1 MIILPYNT
9 AIKSKKYSLI
19 LFVFAFCFFS
29 NKANAFVLKTGAV
42 NLFIDTTKDWITT
55 PRLQADTANNIAS
68 KLLTTDSLYILN
80 WSNETVFVN
89 QNRSIAQLPPKI
101 EIPLVDSAHKFQLT
115 WYGKL
120 NSKYGARWGSMH
132 KGLDLYLRTGDT
144 VVSAFDGVVRY
155 AKFNSG
161 GFGNCVVVRHT
172 NGLETIYGHLS
183 KIDVTANQYVQAG
196 ELLGLGGTTGHST
209 GPHLHFETRYMDFA
223 IDPEQYY
230 NTQTGTLLASTLVLD
245 RDQLNST
252 RYPTVS
258 VVKHRRGKGTRS
270 KYSSRSSSKSLSRS
284 KSKSTSSSK
293 SSSKSK
299 SKTAAT
305 QKHKTTST
313 SSSKKGSPEKK
324 IATKRKK

>member
-1 MIILPYNT
+1 LLF
-9 AIKSKKYSLI
+9 SKAS
-19 LFVFAFCFFS
+19 
-29 NKANAFVLKTGAV
+29 AFVIQKDLV
-42 NLFIDTTKDWITT
+42 NSTIDTSKDWFTT
-55 PRLQADTANNIAS
+55 PRLSEATANAIAS
-68 KLLTTDSLYILN
+68 KLLTTDSLYIQN
-80 WSNETVFVN
+80 WSNEAVFVH

-101 EIPLVDSAHKFQLT
+101 EIPLVDSANKFQLT

-120 NSKYGARWGSMH
+120 NSKYGERWGNMH
-132 KGLDLYLRTGDT
+132 KGLDLYLRSGDT
-144 VVSAFDGVVRY
+144 VVSAFNGVVRY

-230 NTQTGTLLASTLVLD
+230 NTQTGNLLSNTLVLE
-245 RDQLNST
+245 RAKLNKN
-252 RYPTVS
+252 RYPTFS
-258 VVKHRRGKGTRS
+258 VKKRKKGRGHRS
-270 KYSSRSSSKSLSRS
+270 KSRS
-284 KSKSTSSSK
+284 KKTS
-293 SSSKSK
+293 
-299 SKTAAT
+299 T

-313 SSSKKGSPEKK
+313 SSSKKGSPKKK
-324 IATKRKK
+324 IAVKRKK

>member
-1 MIILPYNT
+1 MIISLYN
-9 AIKSKKYSLI
+9 IFFKRKKYSLI
-19 LFVFAFCFFS
+19 LFIFAFFYFS
-29 NKANAFVLKTGAV
+29 NKANAFVLKKEIV
-42 NLFIDTTKDWITT
+42 KLFNDTTKDWITT
-55 PRLQADTANNIAS
+55 PRLQSDSSNNIAN
-68 KLLTTDSLYILN
+68 KLLTTDSLYIQN
-80 WSNETVFVN
+80 WSNEAVFVH
-89 QNRSIAQLPPKI
+89 QNKTIAQLPPKI
-101 EIPLVDSAHKFQLT
+101 EIALVDSVNKFQLT

-144 VVSAFDGVVRY
+144 VVSAFNGVVRY

-183 KIDVTANQYVQAG
+183 KIEVAVNQYVQAG

-230 NTQTGTLLASTLVLD
+230 NTQTGTLLTSTLVLD

-258 VVKHRRGKGTRS
+258 VVKHRRGKSAR
-270 KYSSRSSSKSLSRS
+270 SRSSSKSTSKSRS
-284 KSKSTSSSK
+284 KTVATKKHITTT
-293 SSSKSK
+293 
-299 SKTAAT
+299 KT
-305 QKHKTTST
+305 
-313 SSSKKGSPEKK
+313 SSKKGSTKK
-324 IATKRKK
+324 KTAVKRKK

>member
-1 MIILPYNT
+1 LLF
-9 AIKSKKYSLI
+9 SKAS
-19 LFVFAFCFFS
+19 
-29 NKANAFVLKTGAV
+29 AFVIQKDLV
-42 NLFIDTTKDWITT
+42 NSTIDTSKDWFTT
-55 PRLQADTANNIAS
+55 PRLSEATANAIAS
-68 KLLTTDSLYILN
+68 KLLTTDSLYIQN
-80 WSNETVFVN
+80 WSNEAVFVN

-101 EIPLVDSAHKFQLT
+101 EIPLVDSANKFQLT

-120 NSKYGARWGSMH
+120 NSKYGERWGNMH
-132 KGLDLYLRTGDT
+132 KGLDLYLRSGDT
-144 VVSAFDGVVRY
+144 VVSAFNGVVRY

-230 NTQTGTLLASTLVLD
+230 NTQTGNLLSNTLVLD
-245 RDQLNST
+245 RAQLNKN
-252 RYPTVS
+252 RYPTFS
-258 VVKHRRGKGTRS
+258 VKKRKKGKGTRS
-270 KYSSRSSSKSLSRS
+270 KSSAKSRS
-284 KSKSTSSSK
+284 KK
-293 SSSKSK
+293 
-299 SKTAAT
+299 AAT

-313 SSSKKGSPEKK
+313 SSSKKGSPKKK